1 MSSYI
6 CYRCG
11 SRVEINNAN
20 IDLLCPIC
28 ACKILIKETPG
39 VVKRVSCD

>member
-1 MSSYI
+1 MSEYL

-11 SRVEINNAN
+11 ARVELNNVNTVIA
-20 IDLLCPIC
+20 CPNC
-28 ACKILIKETPG
+28 ACKILIKAVPN